1 MASKHDTLKQRAANP
16 KGGAPSFL
24 NKSGKKPRDL
34 ESFRDISDDV
44 IESDFLPYACLF
56 DPSTI
61 ATKDGELLQI
71 IKITGL
77 GFDAKIQGDLRAAIR
92 RTIKEYIP
100 NTDYAIWLTTLRRKQ
115 VLTGHA
121 HFADKFSGQLDEA
134 WRASHPISASYVN
147 ELYITLVK
155 AGDASSLRSL
165 KTIAQSLWPPRDT
178 AIREQQL
185 ATALGELCATSAKL
199 LAQWKPFGA
208 RMLTTVE
215 RGGVFYGEHLEFL
228 EKLIN
233 LEERPMELPLRDLS
247 QVLTSGEI
255 TFGHNAMEVRTA
267 DGHRRFAAILSLK
280 EYKESTLA
288 GIDQF
293 LEIPCELIVSQCFDF
308 IGAKQAR
315 ESYEK
320 QARYLGMSGDKEL
333 AKWMEIDRL
342 MQDHTATEKAFG
354 QQQTSIFLIGPT
366 LAQVEGNVKMV
377 QRSLS
382 RLGMVVVREDLR
394 FEECYWSQLP
404 ANFSFIARNKS
415 IDTDHLAGF
424 ANLQAAPM
432 GNAAG
437 SPWGPPVSLF
447 TTLQDAPYFF
457 NFHSNGAPNQ
467 GAHSI
472 ILGRPNTGRTTLTH
486 FLLAQARKLPVS
498 IWYVDAHGRSA
509 PAISAMG
516 GTTVTPGSASC
527 KLNPFHLPETTANRD
542 FLALW
547 VSTLIDPYGA
557 QLTQSSFAFFQS
569 LIDQML
575 ALPRAARRLSALLPI
590 VREADGVLAN
600 SLQRFCAGGQYGELF
615 DMPED
620 QFKPAP
626 LISWDISRWMND
638 PNASIPLAG
647 YLLHRLTGAL
657 DGKPTLIVLDEGFRL
672 LNTPLFAPR
681 AANWLDY
688 LTQNNAAAILTTD
701 AIVDSGST
709 MFSAAVSAR
718 AATIFAMPDSHVE
731 SEYMTGFGLTDTE
744 VSSLNYIDA
753 RQRQVFMKRGTE
765 GLVLKMNLAGLN
777 ATTLATLSG
786 RPATPAPTAADTLAA
801 LMSGKAIA

>member
-1 MASKHDTLKQRAANP
+1 MVSKNDTLQHHKLSSKDGLASLFKKSNKP
-16 KGGAPSFL
+16 K
-24 NKSGKKPRDL
+24 DL
-34 ESFRDISDDV
+34 ESFRDIADDV
-44 IESDFLPYACLF
+44 IESDFVPYACLF

-77 GFDAKIQGDLRAAIR
+77 GFDAKTQGDLRAAIR
-92 RTIKEYIP
+92 RTIKECIP

-115 VLTGHA
+115 VLTSHA

-147 ELYITLVK
+147 ELYVTLVK
-155 AGDASSLRSL
+155 AGDTSSLRKL
-165 KTIAQSLWPPRDT
+165 KTLTQSLWPPRDA
-178 AIREQQL
+178 AIRQQQL
-185 ATALGELCATSAKL
+185 ATALSELTNTANTIL
-199 LAQWKPFGA
+199 DQLRPYGA
-208 RMLTTVE
+208 RLLTTVE
-215 RGGVFYGEHLEFL
+215 REGVFYGEHLEFL

-247 QVLTSGEI
+247 HVLTSGEI

-267 DGHRRFAAILSLK
+267 DGHRRFAAILTLK
-280 EYKESTLA
+280 EYKESTLN

-308 IGAKQAR
+308 IGAKKAR

-320 QARYLGMSGDKEL
+320 QARYLGISGDKEL
-333 AKWMEIDRL
+333 AEWMEIDRL

-354 QQQTSIFLIGPT
+354 QQQTSMFLIGPT
-366 LAQVEGNVKMV
+366 IAQVENNVKMV
-377 QRSLS
+377 QRALS

-404 ANFSFIARNKS
+404 ANFPFIARNHS
-415 IDTDHLAGF
+415 IDTEHLAGF

-437 SPWGPPVSLF
+437 SAWGAPVSLF

-457 NFHSNGAPNQ
+457 NFHRDGTADH
-467 GAHSI
+467 GAHTI
-472 ILGRPNTGRTTLTH
+472 ILGKPGTGRTSFTH

-498 IWYVDAHGRSA
+498 IWYLDTHGRSA
-509 PAISAMG
+509 PTITAMG
-516 GTTVTPGSASC
+516 GTTVQPGSADC
-527 KLNPFHLPETTANRD
+527 KLNPFHLPETPANRD

-547 VSTLIDPYGA
+547 ISTLIDPYGS
-557 QLTQSSFAFFQS
+557 QLTQSSFSFFQS
-569 LIDQML
+569 LVDEML
-575 ALPRAARRLSALLPI
+575 KIPRASRRLSALLPI

-600 SLQRFCAGGQYGELF
+600 SLQRFCAGGPYGELF

-620 QFKPAP
+620 TFKTDR
-626 LISWDISRWMND
+626 LISWDISRWMGD
-638 PNASIPLAG
+638 PATRMPLAG

-657 DGKPTLIVLDEGFRL
+657 DGKPTLLVLDEGFQL

-681 AANWLDY
+681 ASGWCDF
-688 LTQNNAAAILTTD
+688 LTQNNAVAILTTD
-701 AIVDSGST
+701 AVADSGGSVFASAISVRAST
-709 MFSAAVSAR
+709 V
-718 AATIFAMPDSHVE
+718 FAMPDSQVD
-731 SEYMTGFGLTDTE
+731 SEYMTGFGLTAEE
-744 VSSLNYIDA
+744 VATLNYISPK
-753 RQRQVFMKRGTE
+753 QRQVFMKRGKE
-765 GLVLKMNLAGLN
+765 GVVLKVDLAGLSP
-777 ATTLATLSG
+777 ATLATLSG
-786 RPATPAPTAADTLAA
+786 RPAKPTLSPADELAA
-801 LMSGKAIA
+801 LMRGREAV

>member
-1 MASKHDTLKQRAANP
+1 MAPRNDTLKKHTTQTKEGVAALFRKSESAP
-16 KGGAPSFL
+16 K
-24 NKSGKKPRDL
+24 DL

-44 IESDFLPYACLF
+44 IESDFVPYACLF

-61 ATKDGELLQI
+61 ATKDGELVQI

-77 GFDAKIQGDLRAAIR
+77 GFDAKTHGDLRQVIR
-92 RTIKEYIP
+92 RTIKECIP
-100 NTDYAIWLTTLRRKQ
+100 NTDYAIWLTTMRRKQ
-115 VLTGHA
+115 VLTSHS
-121 HFADKFSGQLDEA
+121 HFADKFSGTLDEA

-155 AGDASSLRSL
+155 AGDTSSLRKL
-165 KTIAQSLWPPRDT
+165 KTITQSLWPPRDT
-178 AIREQQL
+178 LIREQQL
-185 ATALGELCATSAKL
+185 ATALSELTLTAGKIL
-199 LAQWKPFGA
+199 ERLRPFGA
-208 RMLTTVE
+208 RILTAVE
-215 RGGVFYGEHLEFL
+215 RDGVFYGEHLEFL

-233 LEERPMELPLRDLS
+233 LEERPIEIPIRNLS
-247 QVLTSGEI
+247 HVLTSGEI

-267 DGHRRFAAILSLK
+267 DGHRRFAAILTLK

-315 ESYEK
+315 DDYEK
-320 QARYLGMSGDKEL
+320 QARYLGISGDKEL
-333 AKWMEIDRL
+333 AQWMEIDRL

-366 LAQVEGNVKMV
+366 VAQVEANVKMV
-377 QRSLS
+377 QRALS

-404 ANFSFIARNKS
+404 ANFTFIARNHS
-415 IDTDHLAGF
+415 IDTEHLAGF
-424 ANLQAAPM
+424 ANLQVAPM

-437 SPWGPPVSLF
+437 TAWGPPVSLF

-457 NFHSNGAPNQ
+457 NFHRDGAPHQ
-467 GAHSI
+467 SGHTV
-472 ILGRPNTGRTTLTH
+472 ILGRPGSGRTSFTH
-486 FLLAQARKLPVS
+486 FLLAQARKLPTS
-498 IWYVDAHGRSA
+498 IWYVDVHGRSA
-509 PAISAMG
+509 PAMNAMG
-516 GTTVTPGSASC
+516 GVTMKPGSAGC
-527 KLNPFHLPETTANRD
+527 KLNPFHLPENTANRD

-557 QLTQSSFAFFQS
+557 QLTQSSFDFFKS
-569 LIDQML
+569 LVDQL
-575 ALPRAARRLSALLPI
+575 LKLPRAARRLSNLLPI

-600 SLQRFCAGGQYGELF
+600 QLQRFCAGGQYGELF

-626 LISWDISRWMND
+626 LISWDISRWAND
-638 PNASIPLAG
+638 PNAGIPLAG

-657 DGKPTLIVLDEGFRL
+657 DGKPTMIVLDEGFRL

-681 AANWLDY
+681 AANWLDF
-688 LTQNNAAAILTTD
+688 LTQNNAAAMLTTD

-709 MFSAAVSAR
+709 IFSATVSDR
-718 AATIFAMPDSHVE
+718 AATIFAMPDSQIE

-744 VSSLNYIDA
+744 VASINFIDA
-753 RQRQVFMKRGTE
+753 KQRQVFMKRGTE
-765 GLVLKMNLAGLN
+765 GVVLKMNLAGLN
-777 ATTLATLSG
+777 ATTLATLNG
-786 RPATPAPTAADTLAA
+786 RPAKPAPTAADTLAA
-801 LMSGKAIA
+801 LMGGKAIA